1 MGFGTGDS
9 AGWKIP
15 PLSLLAACED
25 LRGGLLAK
33 TGRRD
38 GGNRGYLYFYLQ
50 TQTHTQAND
59 ERMFVALRRGER

>member
-1 MGFGTGDS
+1 MDFEVVDS

-38 GGNRGYLYFYLQ
+38 GGNRGYLYFYLE
-50 TQTHTQAND
+50 T
-59 ERMFVALRRGER
+59 